1 MLSLRSM
8 TSQKNRFFY
17 TYVLLSLKDHKFYVG
32 FSEDLAKRIKEHCDG
47 RVHSTKSRLPVK
59 LIHYEAYIEKADAK
73 AREVFLK
80 SGFGREQLR
89 LSLKKT
95 LLKMI

>member
-1 MLSLRSM
+1 M
-8 TSQKNRFFY
+8 TSQKPRFFY
-17 TYVLLSLKDHKFYVG
+17 IYVLLSQKDNKFYIG
-32 FSEDLAKRIKEHCDG
+32 YSEDLVTRIKDHQHG
-47 RVHSTKSRLPVK
+47 RVHSTKNRLPVK
-59 LIHYEAYIEKADAK
+59 LIHYEAYIEKSDAK

-95 LLKMI
+95 LLKLL